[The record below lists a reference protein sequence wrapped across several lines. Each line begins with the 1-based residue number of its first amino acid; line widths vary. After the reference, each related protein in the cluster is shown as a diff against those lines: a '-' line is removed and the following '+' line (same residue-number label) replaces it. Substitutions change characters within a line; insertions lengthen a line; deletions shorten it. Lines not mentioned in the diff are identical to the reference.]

1 MHSLNIMPSKKERY
15 KKTLINLANSG
26 RFIPGIYNYCDRWC
40 ERCTMTSKCLTF
52 NHEQAMKEDATD
64 PETNDIS
71 NEKFWENL
79 HMSFQVTFELLEE
92 DAKRFGIDLNNL
104 PDIEIKEPEEKPVEE
119 LAQKYSMKMLKWLQ
133 ANNENLK
140 TKAEQLLIVGND
152 AKQAVKFADAWE
164 VVQWYSVFIAAKV
177 HRAHFELDERLEEEE
192 DEYNIFSDNLGSAKI
207 AIIAIERSIVAL
219 SAMYS
224 MMPENEDDYLQF
236 LSMLSKIKKLMIET
250 FPTAMDFKRPG
261 FDD

>member
-1 MHSLNIMPSKKERY
+1 MPYKKEQY
-15 KKTLINLANSG
+15 KKTLLDLAKSG

-40 ERCTMTSKCLTF
+40 ERCTMTSKCLNF
-52 NHEQAMKEDATD
+52 NHEKAMKEGNADT
-64 PETNDIS
+64 ETNDMS

-79 HMSFQVTFELLEE
+79 RLSFQVTLELLEE
-92 DAKRFGIDLNNL
+92 DAKRFGVDLNDL
-104 PDIEIKEPEEKPVEE
+104 PDMEIKEPEEKPVEK
-119 LAQKYSMKMLKWLQ
+119 LAKTYSRKMLKWLQ

-140 TKAEQLLIVGND
+140 IKAEQLLIAGYD
-152 AKQAVKFADAWE
+152 ETRAVKFADAWE

-177 HRAHFELDERLEEEE
+177 HRAHFELDERLEDEE
-192 DEYNIFSDNLGSAKI
+192 DKYNVFSDNLGSAKI
-207 AIIAIERSIVAL
+207 AIIAIQRSIGAL

-224 MMPENEDDYLQF
+224 AMPENEDDYLQF
-236 LSMLSKIKKLMIET
+236 LSLLSKIKKLMLET

>member
-1 MHSLNIMPSKKERY
+1 MPYKKEQY
-15 KKTLINLANSG
+15 KKTLLDLAKSG

-52 NHEQAMKEDATD
+52 NHEQAMKEGTTD
-64 PETNDIS
+64 PETNDIN

-79 HMSFQVTFELLEE
+79 RLSFQVTFELLEE
-92 DAKRFGIDLNNL
+92 DAKRFGIDLNDL
-104 PDIEIKEPEEKPVEE
+104 PDMEIKKPEEKPVEK
-119 LAQKYSMKMLKWLQ
+119 LAQKYSRKMLKWLQ

-140 TKAEQLLIVGND
+140 IKAEQLLITGYD
-152 AKQAVKFADAWE
+152 EMKAVKFADAWE

-177 HRAHFELDERLEEEE
+177 HRAHFELDERLEDEE
-192 DEYNIFSDNLGSAKI
+192 DEYNVFSDNLGSAKI
-207 AIIAIERSIVAL
+207 AIIAIERSIRAL

-224 MMPENEDDYLQF
+224 AMPENEDDYLQF
-236 LSMLSKIKKLMIET
+236 LSILSKIKKLMIET